1 MNNYEQRLDEIIE
14 GILDNKDAIERLEM
28 ETQELKDEA
37 MRILEDNFIMD
48 YMSSDGLA
56 KIQLMNYT
64 KDLVNKEKVE
74 KLLADLKTGKADVD
88 SVKMSDTTKES
99 RIKFVTVRVIE

>member
-1 MNNYEQRLDEIIE
+1 MNNHEQRLDEIIE

-28 ETQELKDEA
+28 STQELKDEA
-37 MRILEDNFIMD
+37 MRILEDNFLMD
-48 YMSSDGLA
+48 YISGDGLA
-56 KIQLMNYT
+56 KLQLMNYT